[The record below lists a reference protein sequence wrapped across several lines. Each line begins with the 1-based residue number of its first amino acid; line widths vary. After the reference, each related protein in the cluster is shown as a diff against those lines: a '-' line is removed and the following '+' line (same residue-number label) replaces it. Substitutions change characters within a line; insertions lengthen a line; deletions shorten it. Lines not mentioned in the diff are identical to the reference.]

1 MIYIILKCFKR
12 STFLSFFA
20 CLVIF
25 TWISYIVNFILLL
38 IFLYTYKYLFVCSG
52 TKLNYLKIIC
62 CFYFLLSWNES
73 SVYFRANSALLLRLN
88 SYDYSTWIPC
98 DLQFIHLLLME
109 TGTIPGPESLWGFS
123 LLCYFRVLL
132 SHPWTMF
139 LYLCIDFSWKLN
151 RRASLHISGNFSLFS
166 SLISSTLFYNAYVFW
181 SPQTPSSVASFQG
194 PRLAASGFPF
204 PACDLETFYRYEEL
218 TELKGS
224 TSKEK
229 QTEMS

>member
-1 MIYIILKCFKR
+1 MIILPEYP
-12 STFLSFFA
+12 
-20 CLVIF
+20 VIY
-25 TWISYIVNFILLL
+25 S
-38 IFLYTYKYLFVCSG
+38 LY
-52 TKLNYLKIIC
+52 IC
-62 CFYFLLSWNES
+62 CWWKQELFLALSHCE
-73 SVYFRANSALLLRLN
+73 
-88 SYDYSTWIPC
+88 D
-98 DLQFIHLLLME
+98 
-109 TGTIPGPESLWGFS
+109 FS

-139 LYLCIDFSWKLN
+139 LYLCIDFSRKLN